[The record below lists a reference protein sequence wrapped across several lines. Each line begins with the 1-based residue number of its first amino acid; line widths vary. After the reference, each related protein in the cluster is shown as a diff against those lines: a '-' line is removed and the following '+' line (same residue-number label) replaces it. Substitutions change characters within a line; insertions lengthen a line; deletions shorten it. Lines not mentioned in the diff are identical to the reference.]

1 MRTHRLVSTCLRAAT
16 RCPSCIPCKELA
28 RVAQGARSQAI
39 QHHPSLGLNSHRCVH
54 AVRIAGGVG
63 LRRGWHERCRHV
75 RRARYVYHTPRAMP
89 NTNLLQPLN
98 VLYLLTVYCTLLTS
112 GLPWNMRAC
121 AVLAMHVALVAVSH
135 QLKQFTLKPVWG
147 NEGFSPT
154 PVMMASCVH
163 ARVQCKR
170 RSHTRTSGCE
180 AQGCRGVLAGQ
191 ADPSPGCLKITRQG
205 EIAVC
210 CGAQMSAKA
219 CTSTSPAAFVMAPLL
234 S

>member
-1 MRTHRLVSTCLRAAT
+1 MHRQSF
-16 RCPSCIPCKELA
+16 E
-28 RVAQGARSQAI
+28 
-39 QHHPSLGLNSHRCVH
+39 
-54 AVRIAGGVG
+54 
-63 LRRGWHERCRHV
+63 
-75 RRARYVYHTPRAMP
+75 HTPRAMS

-98 VLYLLTVYCTLLTS
+98 VLDPLTVYCTLLTS
-112 GLPWNMRAC
+112 GLPWNMRAR

-135 QLKQFTLKPVWG
+135 QLKQFTLNPVWG

-205 EIAVC
+205 EIAEC
-210 CGAQMSAKA
+210 CGARMSAKA
-219 CTSTSPAAFVMAPLL
+219 CTSASPAAFVMAPSWSAAYAMHTLCTHCAL
-234 S
+234 QVPSDQTLAWANSRRVRDRCRNSFHAQL